1 MPISALEK
9 EVAIVEVGFGADD
22 LIVSLS
28 DGRSLSTPLSWYPRL
43 LAASASARRKF
54 RLIGRGQGIHW
65 QDIDE
70 DLSLEGMLAGRKA
83 VGA

>member
-9 EVAIVEVGFGADD
+9 EIAIVEVSFVADD
-22 LIVSLS
+22 LIMSLS
-28 DGRSLSTPLSWYPRL
+28 DGQSLSTPLSWYPRL
-43 LAASASARRKF
+43 LATSASARQKLL
-54 RLIGRGQGIHW
+54 LIGRGQGIHW

-70 DLSLEGMLAGRKA
+70 DLSLEGMLVGRKA